1 MERCLDLGFLRV
13 RVFEGKREEW
23 GRRRNTELGAVVAPR
38 RRWRE
43 GIGKGRKG
51 EGGEEKEEDE

>member
-1 MERCLDLGFLRV
+1 LGEV
-13 RVFEGKREEW
+13 VV
-23 GRRRNTELGAVVAPR
+23 LG

-51 EGGEEKEEDE
+51 DGEEEDEDE